1 MWETIKNDPILKT
14 VTIIIL
20 SVLGFGF
27 AFNIMFG
34 SGNGSMEQEGMMGG
48 SGYSLGNTLSYI
60 FILAFKLLLI
70 ALVIVA
76 IIAVFKFAS
85 KHLNLGGED
94 KVFDTIKK
102 DPVLKGVTII
112 VLVIA
117 AFGLVYYLF
126 SGLFGFG
133 SNYGMTNN
141 NRMASTGYS
150 SGIAG
155 LPVILLKILLVASV
169 GGLIIGLIMYIK
181 QSYGAGITAKLSE
194 ITTVSKKAIN
204 CSSCGTVVSSEFKFC
219 PDCGG
224 SVKSNCS
231 SCGAEL
237 KNEWKCCPVCG
248 NEVGIAKSEVS
259 EKKQSEVIIEN
270 HFKADAETVIEKFE
284 TSQEATGDTNK
295 KSKDRRS

>member
-34 SGNGSMEQEGMMGG
+34 ARSGGMDGSEMGG

-70 ALVIVA
+70 ALVIFA
-76 IIAVFKFAS
+76 IIAIFKFAK
-85 KHLNLGGED
+85 KHLNLGGEE
-94 KVFDTIKK
+94 KMIDTIKK
-102 DPVLKGVTII
+102 DPVLKGVSIAVLAII
-112 VLVIA
+112 

-126 SGLFGFG
+126 RGLFGVG
-133 SNYGMTNN
+133 SGYGMTNGN
-141 NRMASTGYS
+141 NIMGSAGYS
-150 SGIAG
+150 LGIAG
-155 LPVILLKILLVASV
+155 LLAVLLKLLLVASIA
-169 GGLIIGLIMYIK
+169 GLIIGLIMYIK
-181 QSYGAGITAKLSE
+181 QSYGTEITAKLST
-194 ITTVSKKAIN
+194 ITTVSKKSVN

-219 PDCGG
+219 PSCGG
-224 SVKSNCS
+224 NIKSQCS

-248 NEVGIAKSEVS
+248 IEVGSVKKDASETS
-259 EKKQSEVIIEN
+259 KTENVIKNFNEAN
-270 HFKADAETVIEKFE
+270 TETVIETFKE
-284 TSQEATGDTNK
+284 SQEVTGGTNK
-295 KSKDRRS
+295 KPKDKRS